1 MLILGGFNAKSP
13 FSGVRKLAS
22 ELNFYR
28 QFSYPQD
35 TSYSISRV
43 PDQFGVNFVQSK
55 EEPTHEAHRFASRG
69 DRCWYMHNTYWK
81 IIDSSYLCQEKDG
94 LSALLLGNLV
104 TWCSLEESV
113 AFRI

>member
-69 DRCWYMHNTYWK
+69 DRCWYMHIYILEDYRFLPLMPRKRRPKYIT
-81 IIDSSYLCQEKDG
+81 IRESSY
-94 LSALLLGNLV
+94 V
-104 TWCSLEESV
+104 V
-113 AFRI
+113 